1 MKLEPLTLVDRV
13 WGINTEEREIAFYVI
28 SVCFHG
34 SDHTAAYRKN
44 VWVVGNAQ
52 LRLTNSVVVTFVQVM
67 QRETTW
73 PASRDMINWRVQ
85 ILQKRLQRL
94 EANADG
100 ESYTIKGRGELE
112 GPTGSASTLLPAMD
126 DTSCLKSIEDGIAD
140 RSMR

>member
-1 MKLEPLTLVDRV
+1 MKQPLTLVDRV
-13 WGINTEEREIAFYVI
+13 WGINTEEREITFYVI

-34 SDHTAAYRKN
+34 SDQITAYRKN

-67 QRETTW
+67 QSETTW
-73 PASRDMINWRVQ
+73 PASRERINRRVQ
-85 ILQKRLQRL
+85 TLRKRLQRL

-100 ESYTIKGRGELE
+100 ESYTTKGRVE
-112 GPTGSASTLLPAMD
+112 GPTGSVSTLLPATD
-126 DTSCLKSIEDGIAD
+126 DTSCLKSIEDGIVD